1 MSATAGALTA
11 SVADIE
17 AVPSRIE
24 PRSPVAT
31 AGDDAAWI
39 AALRRRD
46 GAAIVRLHELLVRAA
61 RFEVSRRR
69 ASLAFVRC

>member
-1 MSATAGALTA
+1 MSATAGISRA
-11 SVADIE
+11 SVAEIE

-24 PRSPVAT
+24 PRPPTAA
-31 AGDDAAWI
+31 AGDEAAWI

-61 RFEVSRRR
+61 RFEVSRRT
-69 ASLAFVRC
+69 AGFPPG